1 MKIINIKLERVL
13 KFSESEKFSIL
24 YVSARAKVHK
34 FNQETERQAFTED
47 LSKELQEIF
56 GEF

>member
-34 FNQETERQAFTED
+34 FN
-47 LSKELQEIF
+47 
-56 GEF
+56 

>member
-13 KFSESEKFSIL
+13 KFSESEKFSF
-24 YVSARAKVHK
+24 YVFARAKVNI
-34 FNQETERQAFTED
+34 FNQETERLAFIED
-47 LSKELQEIF
+47 LRKELQELF